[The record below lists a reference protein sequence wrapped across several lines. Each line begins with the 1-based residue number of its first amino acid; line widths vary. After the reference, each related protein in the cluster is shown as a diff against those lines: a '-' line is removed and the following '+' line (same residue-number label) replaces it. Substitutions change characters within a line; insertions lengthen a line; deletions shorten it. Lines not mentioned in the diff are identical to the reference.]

1 MAKRKLKRQLNLLQV
16 VMLGTAGTIA
26 AEIFVLTG
34 HAAGIA
40 GPEAVLALVI
50 GGFLTLSIALNYAN

>member
-1 MAKRKLKRQLNLLQV
+1 MSKRKLRRQLSLVQV

-34 HAAGIA
+34 HAAGLA
-40 GPEAVLALVI
+40 GPAAVLALLI
-50 GGFLTLSIALNYAN
+50 GGY

>member
-1 MAKRKLKRQLNLLQV
+1 MSKRKLKRQLNLAQV
-16 VMLGTAGTIA
+16 VMLGTTGTLA

-40 GPEAVLALVI
+40 GPATVLALLI
-50 GGFLTLSIALNYAN
+50 GGLLSYSVALN

>member
-50 GGFLTLSIALNYAN
+50 GGFLT